1 MKAPGEASRHRRPS
15 VYFILLLSYISVLL
29 LTLSSSIIYY
39 LQIDKQ
45 ISARTEIS
53 RQLLLTQLQP
63 SVEGDLAGAK
73 KLVQE
78 VAFDKNIHQYAKG
91 RPGFTSKELQSML
104 ASRLYQKD
112 IVYDYFV
119 YIRETDQIIT
129 PTIKISSRQFYDIM
143 YTFENMSYEEFRS
156 LYLDGVYFQEFMP
169 LQELTLYNNES
180 FLALPLL
187 QTFPVGTTSDPLG
200 QIICLINAKKLFENV
215 NLIHQSTGSDV
226 YVLGEDKTIII
237 SSDNAPVLDVSAV
250 ESISS
255 GKAEDNAI
263 ISKKTAETLG
273 WNFIVRTPTA
283 LTLVENK
290 HFLDRKSV
298 V

>member
-53 RQLLLTQLQP
+53 RQLLLTQLQT

-112 IVYDYFV
+112 IVYDYLSISEKR
-119 YIRETDQIIT
+119 IR
-129 PTIKISSRQFYDIM
+129 SSLP
-143 YTFENMSYEEFRS
+143 RS
-156 LYLDGVYFQEFMP
+156 KYPPG
-169 LQELTLYNNES
+169 S
-180 FLALPLL
+180 S
-187 QTFPVGTTSDPLG
+187 TTSCTPL
-200 QIICLINAKKLFENV
+200 
-215 NLIHQSTGSDV
+215 
-226 YVLGEDKTIII
+226 
-237 SSDNAPVLDVSAV
+237 
-250 ESISS
+250 
-255 GKAEDNAI
+255 
-263 ISKKTAETLG
+263 
-273 WNFIVRTPTA
+273 RT
-283 LTLVENK
+283 
-290 HFLDRKSV
+290 
-298 V
+298 